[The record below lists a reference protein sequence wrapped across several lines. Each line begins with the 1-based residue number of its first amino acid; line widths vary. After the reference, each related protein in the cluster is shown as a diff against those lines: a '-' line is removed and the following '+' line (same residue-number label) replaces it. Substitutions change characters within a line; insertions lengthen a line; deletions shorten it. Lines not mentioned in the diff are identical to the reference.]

1 MGMFGYMTGFMN
13 ESSIDESAIVAEE
26 CTESNFFA
34 ATVRACAESTANYT
48 NIMMAVGMDEL
59 EAYTESGATYVQESS
74 DGFFNKVKEFFKKL
88 IAKIKGIFEKF
99 IAVVSQ
105 WTKSDSSFV
114 SKYKK
119 QISTA
124 STKDFKFQGYK
135 FTIKSGVDFTG
146 ITSTSEYTAA
156 ITNLGGDNLSGI
168 TKEKIEET
176 REDQEDILDAVRQTA
191 VNLVSSNTNYSSSTV
206 SSSEFAKELSE
217 ALRDGDS
224 AKQEIG
230 DDVVPSQEL
239 AKIIN
244 TADVKKRAND
254 AYKTIIKAIDA
265 DIKNVEKLQKAA
277 LAGLKDGA
285 NREENANKT
294 AAAGVQVSLME
305 NSKQIATQAFGAY
318 IQAVKD
324 ENRQAKAIC
333 VKLITRKVK
342 NEQTSMSEG
351 ASFLSGVH
359 MI

>member
-135 FTIKSGVDFTG
+135 FTIKSGVDFIAET
-146 ITSTSEYTAA
+146 TAYKTA
-156 ITNLGGDNLSGI
+156 ISSLGGVELSNNI
-168 TKEKIEET
+168 SKTAIEKV
-176 REDQEDILDAVRQTA
+176 REDQEDILDAVRQAA
-191 VNLVSSNTNYSSSTV
+191 VNLVSSITNYSSSTV
-206 SSSEFAKELSE
+206 SSSEFAKELFE

-244 TADVKKRAND
+244 TADVKKQANN

-265 DIKNVEKLQKAA
+265 DIKHIEKLQKAA
-277 LAGLKDGA
+277 LAGLKDEA

-294 AAAGVQVSLME
+294 AAAGVLVSLME